1 MFYVKILN
9 LHKKIDNNDFL
20 SKNDLYVNI
29 HYGGIQKSTRVKH
42 NTELPIWNEEF
53 IFPIKFN
60 INDFTIEIKDHN
72 TEISDNILS
81 DNTAL
86 SDKIL
91 LIKIV
96 DVNYGDIKEINVDNK
111 LIMHY
116 GNIFYH
122 KNYEINSL
130 QNKIF
135 DLGKVIEKLENNNNI
150 LTEKIENIKKI
161 AN

>member
-9 LHKKIDNNDFL
+9 LITKIENNDFF

-29 HYGGIQKSTRVKH
+29 QYNGIKKSTSVKH

-53 IFPIKFN
+53 IFPINFN
-60 INDFTIEIKDHN
+60 IKDFTIEIRDHN
-72 TEISDNILS
+72 SELTH
-81 DNTAL
+81 
-86 SDKIL
+86 KIL
-91 LIKIV
+91 LIKIL
-96 DVNYGDIKEINVDNK
+96 DVNYGKIKEFNVDNK

-122 KNYEINSL
+122 KDYEINSL

-135 DLGKVIEKLENNNNI
+135 DLGKVIEKLENNNKI
-150 LTEKIENIKKI
+150 LTEKIETIKKI
-161 AN
+161 SN

>member
-9 LHKKIDNNDFL
+9 LNKKIDNNDFL

-29 HYGGIQKSTRVKH
+29 HYGGIKKSTSIKN
-42 NTELPIWNEEF
+42 NTELPIWNEDF
-53 IFPIKFN
+53 IFPINFDIK
-60 INDFTIEIKDHN
+60 DFTIEIKDH
-72 TEISDNILS
+72 
-81 DNTAL
+81 NTAL

-96 DVNYGDIKEINVDNK
+96 NVHYGDIKEFNVDNK

-122 KNYEINSL
+122 KDYEINSL